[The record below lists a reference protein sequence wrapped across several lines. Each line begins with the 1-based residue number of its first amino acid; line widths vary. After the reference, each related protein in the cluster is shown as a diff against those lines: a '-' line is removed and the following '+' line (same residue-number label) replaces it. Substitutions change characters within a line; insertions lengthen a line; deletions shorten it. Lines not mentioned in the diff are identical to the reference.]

1 MVLVGQVS
9 LGVVDVFFFFR
20 SIEKGN
26 LLFVERTIDH
36 RDVVF
41 PFFFFFFVSRKFR
54 EMLSDVI
61 YR

>member
-1 MVLVGQVS
+1 MC
-9 LGVVDVFFFFR
+9 FFFR

-26 LLFVERTIDH
+26 LLFVERTIDY

-41 PFFFFFFVSRKFR
+41 LFFFLEARKFR